1 MKVPNALRWA
11 GFAPA
16 TALLLLVAGAVP
28 ARADLR
34 ISDLDIYLNDH
45 EVTVRVVLL
54 DAIPPG
60 FHEGLQSGI
69 PTHVKFKI
77 ELWQYNRLWRDRLV
91 RRVTIE
97 RQLAY
102 NAVTKEYK
110 VISLKGETLAAYG
123 TRDLR
128 DAQRVFSEVRA
139 LKLGAAGTLN
149 AAEIF
154 YIRVQ
159 AEAALNGEN
168 TFVTRMAGTAEQTV
182 RQSEY
187 RTIQRMQ

>member
-1 MKVPNALRWA
+1 MKVPNVLRWA
-11 GFAPA
+11 GFAAA
-16 TALLLLVAGAVP
+16 TALLLLVAGAAP

-60 FHEGLQSGI
+60 FHEGFQSGI

-110 VISLKGETLAAYG
+110 VSSLRGETLPAYG

-149 AAEIF
+149 PAEIF
-154 YIRVQ
+154 YIRVL

-168 TFVTRMAGTAEQTV
+168 TFVTRMEGTAEQTV

-187 RTIQRMQ
+187 RTIRRMQ

>member
-1 MKVPNALRWA
+1 MKVPNPPRWPGLAAAL
-11 GFAPA
+11 
-16 TALLLLVAGAVP
+16 ALLLLAGAAP

-54 DAIPPG
+54 DAIPPA

-69 PTHVKFKI
+69 PAHVRFTI
-77 ELWQYNRLWRDRLV
+77 ELWQYNRLWRDSLV
-91 RRVTIE
+91 RSVTVE

-102 NAVTKEYK
+102 NVVSKEYK
-110 VISLKGETLAAYG
+110 VTALRGETHPAYA

-128 DAQRVFSEVRA
+128 DAQRVVSEVRG
-139 LKLGAAGTLN
+139 LKLGPPGTLN
-149 AAEIF
+149 PTEIF
-154 YIRVQ
+154 YVRVQ

-168 TFVTRMAGTAEQTV
+168 TIITRMSGTAEQAQ
-182 RQSEY
+182 RQSDY
-187 RTIQRMQ
+187 RTIQRKQ